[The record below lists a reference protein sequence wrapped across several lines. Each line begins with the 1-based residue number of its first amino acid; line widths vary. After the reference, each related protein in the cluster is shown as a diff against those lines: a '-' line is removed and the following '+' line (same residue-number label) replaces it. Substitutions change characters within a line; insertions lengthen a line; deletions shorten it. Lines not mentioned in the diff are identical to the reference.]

1 MYPLKKLKEDA
12 HPLSCCHTLNF
23 SEIIDLNV
31 AYMGEIGI

>member
-1 MYPLKKLKEDA
+1 MGN